1 MFIGT
6 TQSNQKSSRL
16 KFKTVQKCLLVN
28 GERVRPVL
36 TRRVPLMADRKPN
49 SANWRL
55 PHPLQGENSTII
67 PQVQPTLHT
76 YVSSKTV
83 KLLKSPLHT
92 LCPWV
97 LVAVL
102 RCFQTCADP
111 RQLILDPVRGGGLLV
126 QTAPKDHPV
135 KAEQRRQHNALFV
148 TKVSTI
154 TRTLQKVPRKI
165 QKVSTGIINY
175 QKKKTHKKYQK
186 TQKVP
191 TSTDHPVKA
200 RGSSTMPCLK
210 PALPAPVDGDLSF
223 RFKLSIILSSDNP
236 LQLWKQLD
244 CKLLFTEKSKN

>member
-1 MFIGT
+1 MMPTMFIGT

-16 KFKTVQKCLLVN
+16 KFKTVQICLQVS

-135 KAEQRRQHNALFV
+135 KAEQRRGRNALFV

-154 TRTLQKVPRKI
+154 TRTLQNVPK
-165 QKVSTGIINY
+165 KSTKSINRY
-175 QKKKTHKKYQK
+175 HQLPKKKNT
-186 TQKVP
+186 
-191 TSTDHPVKA
+191 
-200 RGSSTMPCLK
+200 
-210 PALPAPVDGDLSF
+210 
-223 RFKLSIILSSDNP
+223 
-236 LQLWKQLD
+236 
-244 CKLLFTEKSKN
+244 